1 MVSNRRGTTL
11 FQLWKSM
18 VIPHSPRWGKCDAC
32 GTGIG
37 AVLSQ
42 EGRPVAFHSEKL
54 NDARQKWS
62 TYEQELYVVVQA
74 MKKRDKDHCSVK
86 TILLASIKKN
96 VWSFRERCV
105 ECQDVRMAHFIPYK
119 KTSDAAHIAR
129 LFLQRRLDTSLKFSS
144 TAHPQTDGQTKVVNR
159 TLRNMIFP
167 RDFHHLRLCTELPR
181 HVVDLVD
188 LSGKQ
193 NVQANKMVEE
203 VEVTHEV
210 VRANITVANDE
221 YQLQQISIVGRSC
234 SK

>member
-1 MVSNRRGTTL
+1 
-11 FQLWKSM
+11 
-18 VIPHSPRWGKCDAC
+18 
-32 GTGIG
+32 
-37 AVLSQ
+37 
-42 EGRPVAFHSEKL
+42 
-54 NDARQKWS
+54 
-62 TYEQELYVVVQA
+62 
-74 MKKRDKDHCSVK
+74 
-86 TILLASIKKN
+86 
-96 VWSFRERCV
+96 
-105 ECQDVRMAHFIPYK
+105 MAHFIPYK